1 MTSDA
6 EFMNA
11 ITEIDKELTGLEA
24 EALPSKAEL
33 CEQFNKI
40 KPWVQK
46 ILPVVEAIPVWGGTL
61 AKVLRL
67 LLMIGSSV
75 CSD

>member
-1 MTSDA
+1 MTTDA
-6 EFMNA
+6 EFMDA
-11 ITEIDKELTGLEA
+11 ITEIDRELTGLES

-75 CSD
+75 CAD